1 MIDAKTKVFGL
12 LANPIGHSLS
22 PRFQNALAA
31 YCGENAAYLPFE
43 VKRPECLEAALIG
56 AHALGI
62 AGLNVTVPYKEAVI
76 PYLSGLSEEAR
87 RIGAVNTLVRSEEGY
102 IGHNTDIAG
111 MESMLLRQGLS
122 IRGAKV
128 LVLGAGGAARSAAVL
143 AALKEAAELV
153 ILNRNKER
161 AEALAASLRGMAPK
175 LPVFADCLDAW
186 EKLPGDSYLCIQCTS
201 VGMWP
206 KVEETV
212 IADPRFYEKLAA
224 AADIVYTPAETE
236 FLRLARAAEK
246 PTVGGL
252 PMLISQ
258 GVHAFSL
265 WTGKT
270 CDAADEER
278 LLKLVREALPA

>member
-31 YCGENAAYLPFE
+31 YCGENTVYLPFE
-43 VKRPECLEAALIG
+43 VKRPETLEAALKG

-87 RIGAVNTLVRSEEGY
+87 LIGAVNTLVRSEEGY
-102 IGHNTDIAG
+102 VGHNTDIAG
-111 MESMLLRQGLS
+111 MERMLLRQGLS

-143 AALKEAAELV
+143 AALKGAAELV

-161 AEALAASLRGMAPK
+161 AEALAKSLRNVAPE
-175 LPVFADCLDAW
+175 LPVLTEGLDAW
-186 EKLPGDSYLCIQCTS
+186 ESLSGNDYLAIQCTS

-206 KVEETV
+206 EAEEAV
-212 IADPRFYEKLAA
+212 IADPRFYKKLSA
-224 AADIVYTPAETE
+224 AADIVYTPAETK
-236 FLRLARAAEK
+236 FLRLARAAGK

-252 PMLISQ
+252 SMLISQ
-258 GVHAFSL
+258 GIHAFSL

-270 CDAADEER
+270 CTAADEES
-278 LLKLVREALPA
+278 LLELVREALPA

>member
-31 YCGENAAYLPFE
+31 YCGENAVYLPFE
-43 VKRPECLEAALIG
+43 VKRPETLEAALKG

-87 RIGAVNTLVRSEEGY
+87 LIGAVNTLVRSEEGY
-102 IGHNTDIAG
+102 VGHNTDIAG
-111 MESMLLRQGLS
+111 MERMLLRQGLS

-143 AALKEAAELV
+143 AALKGAAELV

-161 AEALAASLRGMAPK
+161 AEALAKSLRNVAPE
-175 LPVFADCLDAW
+175 LPVLTEGLDAW
-186 EKLPGDSYLCIQCTS
+186 ESLSGNDYLAIQCTS

-206 KVEETV
+206 KAEEVV
-212 IADPRFYEKLAA
+212 IADPRFYEKLSA

-236 FLRLARAAEK
+236 FLRLARSAGK

-258 GVHAFSL
+258 GIYAFSL

-270 CDAADEER
+270 CTAADEES
-278 LLKLVREALPA
+278 LLELVREALPA

>member
-1 MIDAKTKVFGL
+1 M
-12 LANPIGHSLS
+12 
-22 PRFQNALAA
+22 
-31 YCGENAAYLPFE
+31 
-43 VKRPECLEAALIG
+43 
-56 AHALGI
+56 
-62 AGLNVTVPYKEAVI
+62 TVPYKEAVI

-143 AALKEAAELV
+143 AALKGAAELV

-236 FLRLARAAEK
+236 FLRLARAAGK

>member
-31 YCGENAAYLPFE
+31 YCGENAVYLPFE
-43 VKRPECLEAALIG
+43 VKRPETLEAALKG

-87 RIGAVNTLVRSEEGY
+87 LIGAVNTLVRREEGY
-102 IGHNTDIAG
+102 VGHNTDIAG
-111 MESMLLRQGLS
+111 MERMLLRQGLS

-143 AALKEAAELV
+143 AALKGAAELV

-161 AEALAASLRGMAPK
+161 AERSLSRCGTWRRNCLSLRKGST
-175 LPVFADCLDAW
+175 
-186 EKLPGDSYLCIQCTS
+186 PGR
-201 VGMWP
+201 
-206 KVEETV
+206 
-212 IADPRFYEKLAA
+212 AF
-224 AADIVYTPAETE
+224 PAMT
-236 FLRLARAAEK
+236 
-246 PTVGGL
+246 
-252 PMLISQ
+252 ISQ
-258 GVHAFSL
+258 SSARVSVCGPRQRTL
-265 WTGKT
+265 
-270 CDAADEER
+270 
-278 LLKLVREALPA
+278 

>member
-31 YCGENAAYLPFE
+31 YCGENAVYLPFE
-43 VKRPECLEAALIG
+43 VKRPETLEAALKG

-87 RIGAVNTLVRSEEGY
+87 LIGAVNTLVRSEEGY
-102 IGHNTDIAG
+102 VGHNTDIAG
-111 MESMLLRQGLS
+111 MGRMLLRQGLS

-143 AALKEAAELV
+143 AALKGATGLV

-161 AEALAASLRGMAPK
+161 AEALAKSLRNVAPE
-175 LPVFADCLDAW
+175 LPVLTEGLDAW
-186 EKLPGDSYLCIQCTS
+186 ESLSGNDYLAIQCTS

-206 KVEETV
+206 KAEEVV
-212 IADPRFYEKLAA
+212 IADPRFYEKLSA

-236 FLRLARAAEK
+236 FLRLARAAGK

-258 GVHAFSL
+258 GIYAFSL

-270 CDAADEER
+270 CTAADEES
-278 LLKLVREALPA
+278 LLELVREALPA

>member
-22 PRFQNALAA
+22 PRFQNALAS
-31 YCGENAAYLPFE
+31 YCGENAVYLPFE
-43 VKRPECLEAALIG
+43 VKRPETLEAALKG

-87 RIGAVNTLVRSEEGY
+87 LIGAVNTLVRSEEGY
-102 IGHNTDIAG
+102 VGHNTDIAG
-111 MESMLLRQGLS
+111 MERMLLRQGLS

-143 AALKEAAELV
+143 AALKGAAELV

-161 AEALAASLRGMAPK
+161 AEALAKSLRNVAPE
-175 LPVFADCLDAW
+175 LPVLTEGLDAW
-186 EKLPGDSYLCIQCTS
+186 ESLSGNDYLAIQCTS

-206 KVEETV
+206 EAEEAV
-212 IADPRFYEKLAA
+212 IADPRFYKKLSA
-224 AADIVYTPAETE
+224 AADIVYTPAETK
-236 FLRLARAAEK
+236 FLRLARAAGK

-252 PMLISQ
+252 SMLISQ
-258 GVHAFSL
+258 GIHAFSL

-270 CDAADEER
+270 CTAADEES
-278 LLKLVREALPA
+278 LLELVREALPA

>member
-143 AALKEAAELV
+143 AALKGAAELV

-236 FLRLARAAEK
+236 FLRLVRAAGK

>member
-1 MIDAKTKVFGL
+1 M
-12 LANPIGHSLS
+12 
-22 PRFQNALAA
+22 
-31 YCGENAAYLPFE
+31 PFE
-43 VKRPECLEAALIG
+43 VKRPETLEAALKG

-87 RIGAVNTLVRSEEGY
+87 LIGAVNTLVRSEEGY
-102 IGHNTDIAG
+102 VGHNTDIAG
-111 MESMLLRQGLS
+111 MERMLLRQGLS

-143 AALKEAAELV
+143 AALKGAAELV

-161 AEALAASLRGMAPK
+161 AEALAKSLRNVAPE
-175 LPVFADCLDAW
+175 LPVLTEGLDAW
-186 EKLPGDSYLCIQCTS
+186 ESLSGNDYLAIQCTS

-206 KVEETV
+206 KAEDAV
-212 IADPRFYEKLAA
+212 IADPRFYEKLSA
-224 AADIVYTPAETE
+224 AADIVYTPAETK
-236 FLRLARAAEK
+236 FLRLARAAGK

-252 PMLISQ
+252 SMLISQ
-258 GVHAFSL
+258 GIHAFSL

-270 CDAADEER
+270 CTAADEES

>member
-1 MIDAKTKVFGL
+1 MIDAKTRVFGL

-43 VKRPECLEAALIG
+43 VKRPECLKAALAG

-76 PYLSGLSEEAR
+76 PYLSDLSEEAR
-87 RIGAVNTLVRSEEGY
+87 LIGAVNTLVRTEAGY
-102 IGHNTDIAG
+102 VGHNTDIAG
-111 MESMLLRQGLS
+111 MESMLLRKGLS
-122 IRGAKV
+122 IRGAK
-128 LVLGAGGAARSAAVL
+128 LLILGAGGAARSAAVL
-143 AALKEAAELV
+143 AALSGAAELV

-161 AEALAASLRGMAPK
+161 AEALAEAVLGIAPE
-175 LPVFADCLDAW
+175 LPVLADCLDAW
-186 EKLPGDSYLCIQCTS
+186 EQLPDENYLAIQCTS

-206 KVEETV
+206 EVEETV
-212 IADPRFYEKLAA
+212 IEDRRFYEKLSA
-224 AADIVYTPAETE
+224 AADIVYTPAETK
-236 FLRLARAAEK
+236 FLQLARAAGK

-270 CDAADEER
+270 CDTAGEER

>member
-143 AALKEAAELV
+143 AALKGAAELV

-212 IADPRFYEKLAA
+212 IADPRFYEKLSA
-224 AADIVYTPAETE
+224 AADIVYTPAETK
-236 FLRLARAAEK
+236 FLRLARAAGK

>member
-22 PRFQNALAA
+22 PRFQNALAS
-31 YCGENAAYLPFE
+31 YCGENAVYLPFE
-43 VKRPECLEAALIG
+43 VKRPETLEAALKG

-87 RIGAVNTLVRSEEGY
+87 LIGAVNTLVQSEEGY
-102 IGHNTDIAG
+102 VGHNTDIAG
-111 MESMLLRQGLS
+111 MERMLLRQGLS

-143 AALKEAAELV
+143 AALKGAAELV

-161 AEALAASLRGMAPK
+161 AGALAKSLRNVAPE
-175 LPVFADCLDAW
+175 LPVLTEGLDAW
-186 EKLPGDSYLCIQCTS
+186 ESLSGNDYLAIQCTS

-206 KVEETV
+206 KAEEAV
-212 IADPRFYEKLAA
+212 IADPRFYEKLSA
-224 AADIVYTPAETE
+224 AADIVYTPAETK
-236 FLRLARAAEK
+236 FLRLARAAGK
-246 PTVGGL
+246 PAVGGL

-258 GVHAFSL
+258 GIHAFSL

-270 CDAADEER
+270 CTAADEER

>member
-31 YCGENAAYLPFE
+31 YCGENAVYLPFE
-43 VKRPECLEAALIG
+43 VKRPETLEAALKG

-87 RIGAVNTLVRSEEGY
+87 LIGAVNTLVRSEEGY
-102 IGHNTDIAG
+102 VGHNTDIAG
-111 MESMLLRQGLS
+111 MERMLLRQGLS

-143 AALKEAAELV
+143 AALKGAAELV

-161 AEALAASLRGMAPK
+161 AEALAKSLRNVAPE
-175 LPVFADCLDAW
+175 LPVLTEGLDAW
-186 EKLPGDSYLCIQCTS
+186 ESLSGNDYLAIQCTS

-206 KVEETV
+206 KAEDAV
-212 IADPRFYEKLAA
+212 IADPRFYEKLSA
-224 AADIVYTPAETE
+224 AADIVYTAAETK
-236 FLRLARAAEK
+236 FLRLARAAGK

-252 PMLISQ
+252 SMLISQ
-258 GVHAFSL
+258 GIRAFSL

-270 CDAADEER
+270 CNEADEES

>member
-31 YCGENAAYLPFE
+31 YCGENAVYLPFE
-43 VKRPECLEAALIG
+43 VKRPETLEAALKG

-87 RIGAVNTLVRSEEGY
+87 LIGAVNTLVRSEEGY
-102 IGHNTDIAG
+102 VGHNTDIAG
-111 MESMLLRQGLS
+111 MERMLLRQGLS

-143 AALKEAAELV
+143 AALKGAAELV

-161 AEALAASLRGMAPK
+161 AEALAKSLRNVAPE
-175 LPVFADCLDAW
+175 LPVLTEGLDAW
-186 EKLPGDSYLCIQCTS
+186 ESLSGNDYLAIQCTS

-206 KVEETV
+206 KAEEAV
-212 IADPRFYEKLAA
+212 IADPRFYEKLSAA
-224 AADIVYTPAETE
+224 TDIVYTPAETE
-236 FLRLARAAEK
+236 FLRLARSAGK

-258 GVHAFSL
+258 GIYAFSL

-270 CDAADEER
+270 CTAADEES
-278 LLKLVREALPA
+278 LLELVREALPA